1 MLCVTDSVDAM
12 KRGMELGKQ
21 LGHQRRTKDIL
32 GWLKKK
38 RRHIRREELIA
49 YLCGKSPPPRP
60 RPTATLSR
68 AAACHHPGALHRGG
82 PGTDRSSPRLHSHSP
97 GTEPCDDPSAV
108 VGAGAPGTEPDL
120 RPFRDALALQSKT
133 PSYVDM
139 PCFKQVIA
147 CREMWSQVTR
157 CSL

>member
-1 MLCVTDSVDAM
+1 MFTDSVDAM

-49 YLCGKSPPPRP
+49 YLCGKSPPARP
-60 RPTATLSR
+60 RPIATLSR

-97 GTEPCDDPSAV
+97 GAEPCDDPSAV
-108 VGAGAPGTEPDL
+108 VGAGTPSTEPIKSLD
-120 RPFRDALALQSKT
+120 RYT
-133 PSYVDM
+133 PEEAWHTEGR
-139 PCFKQVIA
+139 Q
-147 CREMWSQVTR
+147 RN
-157 CSL
+157 